1 MKLGIQ
7 VTYLDGSSEHVVA
20 RFADFVDFEATWRRS
35 VARFETELFLTDI
48 GWLAWCALTRE
59 KRTSSKWS
67 PDFKNSIDSVEVR
80 DAPGDNPNS
89 ETTAPTG

>member
-7 VTYLDGSSEHVVA
+7 VTYLDGSSEHV
-20 RFADFVDFEATWRRS
+20 